1 MVNFIFEKT
10 KIAQHILSYGVDV
23 RPALA
28 LKADK
33 TKLTDYCNWLTDEFP
48 EVFETLL
55 IGPQKLVIHK
65 AFTAS
70 HKKQVELPTFTLT
83 ERGPVY
89 TFPIKIQ
96 VEEVEDFDVPNKDDI
111 FAKALKR
118 FRQTFADRRVPRV
131 GVVNEIIFDCG
142 TVNATHI
149 ISDGLN
155 KQRWKD
161 GIKSVK
167 IRLENPKNGNN
178 VTTEIWPVLAKKVQ
192 SDGSGTSQQN
202 VGYGISV
209 KLDINNR
216 DMSGDLTETDIRGI
230 IGFSSGF
237 LSDEFYSFL
246 NDEQE

>member
-1 MVNFIFEKT
+1 MANFIFEKS
-10 KIAQHILSYGVDV
+10 KIGQHVLKFGVDI

-33 TKLTDYCNWLTDEFP
+33 TKLIDYCNWLTEEFP

-55 IGPQKLVIHK
+55 SGPQKLLIHK
-65 AFTAS
+65 AFTTS
-70 HKKQVELPTFTLT
+70 HNKQVELPTFTLT

-118 FRQTFADRRVPRV
+118 FRQVFADRRVPRV

-149 ISDGLN
+149 ISDGLS
-155 KQRWKD
+155 KERWKD
-161 GIKSVK
+161 GIENVK
-167 IRLENPKNGNN
+167 IRLENPRNGNN
-178 VTTEIWPVLAKKVQ
+178 VNTEIWPVLAQKVQ
-192 SDGSGTSQQN
+192 SDGRGTSQQN

-237 LSDEFYSFL
+237 VSNELYSFL
-246 NDEQE
+246 NDEKE